1 MAKERIQKF
10 LSAAGAA
17 SRREAEQMILDGRV
31 QVNGKLVVD
40 LPFFV
45 DEEVDQVRVDGR
57 AIRRRRRT
65 VHFLLNKPRGVV
77 CTQSDPQGRPRAVD
91 LVGPL
96 AGRLHTV
103 GRLDVESTG
112 IILLTNDGAL
122 TQYLTHPRYGV
133 TKTYV
138 AEIDSRL
145 TNEELRRLREGGYQ
159 DGRRTSGAA
168 VKVLKS
174 GPAWS
179 VIEVTLTEGPNR
191 EVRRVLAKLG
201 HKVKKLKRIA
211 IGPITDRGVKIG
223 NFRALSSQEVQQ
235 LRGAGRAKAK

>member
-31 QVNGKLVVD
+31 EVNGKLVID

-45 DEEVDQVRVDGR
+45 DDEIDKVRVDGR
-57 AIRRRRRT
+57 PVRARTRT
-65 VHFLLNKPRGVV
+65 VYFLLNKPKGVV

-91 LVGPL
+91 LVPPV

-112 IILLTNDGAL
+112 IILLTNDGSL

-133 TKTYV
+133 PKTYV
-138 AEIDSRL
+138 AEIDSPL
-145 TNEELRRLREGGYQ
+145 SEEELDRLRQGGYQ
-159 DGRRTSGAA
+159 DGRRTIGAA
-168 VKVLKS
+168 VKVLQNRS
-174 GPAWS
+174 TWCM
-179 VIEVTLTEGPNR
+179 IEVTLTEGPNR

-201 HKVKKLKRIA
+201 HKVKRLKRIA
-211 IGPITDRGVKIG
+211 IGPLTDRGVKIG
-223 NFRALSSQEVQQ
+223 NFRTLSSQEVHQ
-235 LRGAGRAKAK
+235 LRAAGRLKGK